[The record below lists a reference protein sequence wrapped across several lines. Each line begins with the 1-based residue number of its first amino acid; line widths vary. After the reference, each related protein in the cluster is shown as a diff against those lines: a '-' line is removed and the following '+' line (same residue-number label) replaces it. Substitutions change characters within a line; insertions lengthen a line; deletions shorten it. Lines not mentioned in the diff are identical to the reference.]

1 MDRYSEAKFFGDSEV
16 ISREKVHFI
25 IRELRSFNNRL
36 VAETK
41 MLFKYDPRAKLNFHN
56 FIDEKE
62 NLFVVIRLV
71 NNMTLAGFS
80 KNPL

>member
-1 MDRYSEAKFFGDSEV
+1 
-16 ISREKVHFI
+16 
-25 IRELRSFNNRL
+25 
-36 VAETK
+36 
-41 MLFKYDPRAKLNFHN
+41 MLFKFDQRAKLNFHN

-62 NLFVVIRLV
+62 NLFVVIRLA